1 VTVRLKSVYTEA
13 LLPSVAVMR
22 IDRLPTSALTGVPE
36 KVPVAVLKAEDRRK
50 KQALPTS
57 SLSSQMLTFGS

>member
-1 VTVRLKSVYTEA
+1 VENEWWRREPGGPVQCAE
-13 LLPSVAVMR
+13 LL
-22 IDRLPTSALTGVPE
+22 GVGCILM
-36 KVPVAVLKAEDRRK
+36 PVAVLKAEDRRK